1 MAKAW
6 RRDVSDD
13 EVDRKLALL
22 ASLRPQAEDFQ
33 EALLETYAAV
43 IASPHFLTL
52 SGPERLSSSELA
64 TRLSTFLWCSLP
76 DETLR
81 ARATAGSLEQPGVL
95 AAEAAR
101 LLSDARSRRFAEQF
115 TRQWLGLDRLDYLE
129 VDRGRYPAF
138 NPLLAEAMQEEPTAF
153 FEELLRENGSVLELL
168 DADYVLVNERLARHY
183 RIPDVV
189 GNEFRRVALA
199 NDPRRGGLL
208 THAGLLAMNADGV
221 DSHPLKRGVWLLE
234 RLLDDPPPP
243 PPPAVPRID
252 LADPEIAKLSL
263 KERLLDHRSQAACR
277 SCHERI
283 DPWGIALENYDAIG
297 SWREEIDG
305 QPVDATSTLFNGQQL
320 AGIEGLKRYLLETRA
335 SQFRRA
341 MIRKLAQF
349 AVGRPLTFADHA
361 QVEAIASELDER
373 GDGLAT
379 MIEAIVESD
388 LFRAP

>member
-1 MAKAW
+1 
-6 RRDVSDD
+6 
-13 EVDRKLALL
+13 
-22 ASLRPQAEDFQ
+22 
-33 EALLETYAAV
+33 
-43 IASPHFLTL
+43 
-52 SGPERLSSSELA
+52 
-64 TRLSTFLWCSLP
+64 
-76 DETLR
+76 
-81 ARATAGSLEQPGVL
+81 
-95 AAEAAR
+95 
-101 LLSDARSRRFAEQF
+101 
-115 TRQWLGLDRLDYLE
+115 
-129 VDRGRYPAF
+129 
-138 NPLLAEAMQEEPTAF
+138 
-153 FEELLRENGSVLELL
+153 
-168 DADYVLVNERLARHY
+168 
-183 RIPDVV
+183 
-189 GNEFRRVALA
+189 
-199 NDPRRGGLL
+199 
-208 THAGLLAMNADGV
+208 MNADGV

-388 LFRAP
+388 LFRAL

>member
-1 MAKAW
+1 M
-6 RRDVSDD
+6 V
-13 EVDRKLALL
+13 V
-22 ASLRPQAEDFQ
+22 
-33 EALLETYAAV
+33 
-43 IASPHFLTL
+43 
-52 SGPERLSSSELA
+52 ER
-64 TRLSTFLWCSLP
+64 
-76 DETLR
+76 
-81 ARATAGSLEQPGVL
+81 
-95 AAEAAR
+95 
-101 LLSDARSRRFAEQF
+101 
-115 TRQWLGLDRLDYLE
+115 
-129 VDRGRYPAF
+129 
-138 NPLLAEAMQEEPTAF
+138 
-153 FEELLRENGSVLELL
+153 
-168 DADYVLVNERLARHY
+168 
-183 RIPDVV
+183 
-189 GNEFRRVALA
+189 
-199 NDPRRGGLL
+199 
-208 THAGLLAMNADGV
+208 
-221 DSHPLKRGVWLLE
+221 RGVWLLE